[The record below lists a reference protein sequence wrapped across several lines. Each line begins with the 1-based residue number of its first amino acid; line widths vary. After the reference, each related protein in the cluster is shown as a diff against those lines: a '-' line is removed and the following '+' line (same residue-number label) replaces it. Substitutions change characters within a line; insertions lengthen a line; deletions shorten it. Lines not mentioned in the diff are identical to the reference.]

1 MTCRER
7 LKLEHPEYVDDQNT
21 LDSYAGGC
29 CGCPD
34 DHGYLDPPEF
44 CMNKDIS
51 MEERCR
57 RRWDRTV
64 PENKKEPEFAYE
76 HTGTPIAKVTSI
88 DISDDGTLLINLD
101 DTNNEKETTRVMTHN
116 VFNKLLDEL
125 DGNSLDTLKTK
136 NAKYSSSDDSLHN
149 FRSGAEIMGGTPAQC
164 AWGYM
169 TKHLTALRD
178 KIEKND
184 FSDRDDL
191 LEKCQDIINYIRFIW
206 VIGNDEEMNKH

>member
-1 MTCRER
+1 MTYRE
-7 LKLEHPEYVDDQNT
+7 LLAKEHPEKINDNNI
-21 LDSYAGGC
+21 GGC
-29 CGCPD
+29 AGCPD
-34 DHGYLDPPEF
+34 SYGYCITNEYCSRTPLSDAV
-44 CMNKDIS
+44 CAS
-51 MEERCR
+51 C
-57 RRWDRTV
+57 WDRTI
-64 PENKKEPEFAYE
+64 PENNKKPELTYE

-178 KIEKND
+178 MIEKND